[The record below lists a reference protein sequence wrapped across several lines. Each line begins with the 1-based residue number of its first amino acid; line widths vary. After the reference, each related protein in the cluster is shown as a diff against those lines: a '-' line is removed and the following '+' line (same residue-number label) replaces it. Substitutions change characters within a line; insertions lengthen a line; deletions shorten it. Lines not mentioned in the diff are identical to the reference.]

1 MFLLVVLVVVDPVKV
16 VKIQLI
22 TTNTAKVFSFDFV
35 VVDPVKVVKIQ
46 LITTP
51 NRVKLRCKS
60 LLLTL

>member
-1 MFLLVVLVVVDPVKV
+1 MSKAGLLH
-16 VKIQLI
+16 
-22 TTNTAKVFSFDFV
+22 SV

-51 NRVKLRCKS
+51 ANNDIAPWA